1 MAKLARD
8 WIATNCR
15 EFFSKHEWPLN
26 SSNLGPLHCCVWEA
40 MLERYILT
48 QAVEHR
54 RAQES
59 HAAGTRSTKPN
70 RAS

>member
-48 QAVEHR
+48 QAVEH
-54 RAQES
+54 
-59 HAAGTRSTKPN
+59 
-70 RAS
+70 